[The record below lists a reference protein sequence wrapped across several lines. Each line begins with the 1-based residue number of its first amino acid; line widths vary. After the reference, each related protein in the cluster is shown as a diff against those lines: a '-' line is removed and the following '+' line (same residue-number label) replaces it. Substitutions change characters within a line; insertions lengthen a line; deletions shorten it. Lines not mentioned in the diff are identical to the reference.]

1 MGAQVMSFLYLL
13 QSLQAAGLEAVATSV
28 GENRRLKPGV
38 PGSKSVML
46 SGKFWASKV
55 QSYQLIGDSRLYQ
68 DVEKGKNCGSECYC
82 QSVVIL
88 TFAMAGALAWQVTM
102 ITER

>member
-1 MGAQVMSFLYLL
+1 MGAHVMSFLYLL

-55 QSYQLIGDSRLYQ
+55 RSYQLIGDSRLYQ
-68 DVEKGKNCGSECYC
+68 DVEKGKKLWFRIVLSICFHPDLCHGRCAC
-82 QSVVIL
+82 
-88 TFAMAGALAWQVTM
+88 MAGHYD
-102 ITER
+102 